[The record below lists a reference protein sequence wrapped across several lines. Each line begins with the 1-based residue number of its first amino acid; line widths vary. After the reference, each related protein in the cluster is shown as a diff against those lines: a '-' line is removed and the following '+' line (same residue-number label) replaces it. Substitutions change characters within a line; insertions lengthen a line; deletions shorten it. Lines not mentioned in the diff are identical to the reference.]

1 MSGSLRAISGETCRH
16 GDDGRSQSLRS
27 TDAAQAVRRAE
38 SKAAP
43 REGRQ
48 EGGSVKDRTKQ
59 TPAAQVSERA
69 TQAADTPDRD
79 WSWVEA
85 SVWTERMVSA
95 LGNGVKGGKWFSLV
109 DKATRPTTLHAAW
122 RKVASNGGAAGVDRQ
137 SIERFAAKSD
147 QYLGE
152 LARSLGERSYRPQ
165 PVRRVEIPK
174 GDGKTRPLGIPTV
187 KDRIVQTA
195 LKFVL
200 EPIFEAQFLETSY
213 GFRPGKGCKDALR
226 EVDRLL
232 KEGYTFVVDADLAG
246 YFDSIP
252 HEPLVRRVEE
262 RISDGAVLELIAKF
276 LKQDIMQ
283 EGRRW
288 TPAGGTPQGA
298 VISPLLANIYLHP
311 LDVLMIDSGYRM
323 VRYADDFVILCRS
336 REAADVALEKVR
348 AWVREN
354 GLTLHPDKTHV
365 GDCRQTGEGF
375 SFLGYRFEAGR
386 RYVRKKSLQRL
397 KEKILGKT
405 RRTRGDSLTCIV
417 SDLNPLL
424 KGWFAYFKHAH
435 ERTFSTLDA
444 QIRRRLRAL
453 LRKQEKR
460 PGFGRCYADHQRWPN
475 AFFAQAGLFAMHTA
489 WLNARQSR

>member
-1 MSGSLRAISGETCRH
+1 MRQNE
-16 GDDGRSQSLRS
+16 
-27 TDAAQAVRRAE
+27 E
-38 SKAAP
+38 SKVTVVP
-43 REGRQ
+43 GW
-48 EGGSVKDRTKQ
+48 
-59 TPAAQVSERA
+59 A
-69 TQAADTPDRD
+69 TQVADTNDRD

-85 SVWTERMVSA
+85 SIWTERMLSA

-109 DKATRPTTLHAAW
+109 DKATRPTTLNAAW
-122 RKVASNGGAAGVDRQ
+122 QKVASNGGAAGVDRQ

-147 QYLGE
+147 EYLGE
-152 LARSLGERSYRPQ
+152 LSRALEERSYRPQ

-200 EPIFEAQFLETSY
+200 EPIFEAQFREGSY
-213 GFRPGKGCKDALR
+213 GFRPGRGCKDALR
-226 EVDRLL
+226 IVDESL
-232 KEGYTFVVDADLAG
+232 KEGYTFVVDADLQN

-252 HEPLVRRVEE
+252 HEQLMRRVEE
-262 RISDGAVLELIAKF
+262 RIRDGAVLELIAGF

-283 EGRRW
+283 EGNCW
-288 TPAGGTPQGA
+288 TPTGGTPQGA

-311 LDVLMIDSGYRM
+311 LDVLMEESGYRM

-336 REAADVALEKVR
+336 REEAITALGKVR
-348 AWVREN
+348 TWVREN
-354 GLTLHPDKTHV
+354 GLTLHPDKTHI
-365 GDCRQTGEGF
+365 GDSRQPGEGF
-375 SFLGYRFEAGR
+375 SFLGYRFEAGKR
-386 RYVRKKSLQRL
+386 HVRKKSLQRL
-397 KEKILGKT
+397 KEKILEKT
-405 RRTRGDSLTCIV
+405 RRTRGDSLACIV
-417 SDLNPLL
+417 SDLNPML

-444 QIRRRLRAL
+444 QIRRRLRAMF
-453 LRKQEKR
+453 RKREKR

-475 AFFAQAGLFAMHTA
+475 AFFAEAGLFAMHTA